1 MKTFIVDSFT
11 NKMFKGN
18 PAGVCVTKEP
28 VSDLV
33 KQNIAS
39 ELGFSETAFIQKK
52 NEENYSIEFFT
63 PIKEISLCGH
73 ATLASAKILFTQ
85 EKLDAVTFHNREG
98 IELKVFKTNNGIT
111 MTFPSY
117 QTVKKEIP
125 RPLME
130 ALGIDRPIEVRFNDE
145 LKIILIEIK
154 NCVVLELLRPD
165 FVALVNS
172 YKGIDGV
179 LVTAQGDNK
188 GFDFCYRYFWP
199 WAGTNEDPVTGAVQT
214 FLTPYWASK
223 LGRTRLKAY
232 QCSSRTGMMTTELKD
247 GVVKI
252 FGEAVIVLEGNL
264 NVN

>member
-18 PAGVCVTKEP
+18 PAGVCIINEP
-28 VSDLV
+28 VSDSL
-33 KQNIAS
+33 KQNIAA

-52 NEENYSIEFFT
+52 NEENYSITFFT
-63 PIKEISLCGH
+63 PLKEISLCGH
-73 ATLASAKILFTQ
+73 ATLAAAKILFSQ
-85 EKLDAVTFHNREG
+85 EKLDAITFHNREG
-98 IELKVFKTNNGIT
+98 IELKVFKNNNGIT

-125 RPLME
+125 RQLLE
-130 ALGIDRPIEVRFNDE
+130 ALGIDRAIEVCFNEE

-154 NCVVLELLRPD
+154 NCMTLELLRPD

-179 LVTAQGDNK
+179 LVTAQDNNN

-214 FLTPYWASK
+214 FLTPYWSSK

-232 QCSSRTGMMTTELKD
+232 QCSARTGIMTTELKD
-247 GVVKI
+247 GEVKI
-252 FGEAVIVLEGNL
+252 FGEAVIVMEGNL
-264 NVN
+264 KLN